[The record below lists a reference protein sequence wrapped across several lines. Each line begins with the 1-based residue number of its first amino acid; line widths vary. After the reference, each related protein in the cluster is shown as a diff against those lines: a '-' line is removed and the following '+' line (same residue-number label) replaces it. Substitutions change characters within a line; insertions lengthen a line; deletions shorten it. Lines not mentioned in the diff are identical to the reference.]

1 MKTESSELET
11 TWAQVLNNGN
21 YGIFRAKLPHGKPY
35 RLSDKIGVAEMLEFV
50 DFEQADLAAKR
61 AANGEFPQ
69 CGEYKTGYFRNR

>member
-1 MKTESSELET
+1 
-11 TWAQVLNNGN
+11 
-21 YGIFRAKLPHGKPY
+21 
-35 RLSDKIGVAEMLEFV
+35 MLEFV